1 MFRKH
6 CENCNRPSFSSCESG
21 VWICPV
27 CNHDLT
33 DYPLFDAATFE
44 KIQQKDIHLKR
55 KAYDHIG
62 TEEVKITQLIGC
74 EKSDSYK
81 F

>member
-6 CENCNRPSFSSCESG
+6 CGNCNRPSFSSCENG

-33 DYPLFDAATFE
+33 NYPIFDAGTFE
-44 KIQQKDIHLKR
+44 RIEKKNSQLKR

-62 TEEVKITQLIGC
+62 GKR
-74 EKSDSYK
+74 
-81 F
+81 

>member
-6 CENCNRPSFSSCESG
+6 CGNCYRPSFSSCEDG

-33 DYPLFDAATFE
+33 DYPLFDAGTFE
-44 KIQQKDIHLKR
+44 RIEKKNIYLKR
-55 KAYDHIG
+55 KAY
-62 TEEVKITQLIGC
+62 ENVLREKVNMNQLIGNK
-74 EKSDSYK
+74 ESDSYK